1 MKVNVLQVSYE
12 ATGICL
18 NWHTVFYSCDFIPTI
33 FSGRFHFL
41 FCTSTHVQPCEVR
54 GTGLLWDAVWTQFT
68 HDVGLLKK
76 KIWPI
81 RLKMRLRLIEK
92 CAWRT
97 RNLLDAAD
105 SLDIVDRYSL
115 SWNWF
120 MREEWIFLFCAEKV
134 EGHTQVDGR
143 YMISR
148 IFGIFVFYHQGR
160 QGRSDIGRPGRI
172 GHQPKNND
180 SGFWK

>member
-1 MKVNVLQVSYE
+1 MFCRYPMKPQEFVW
-12 ATGICL
+12 TGIP
-18 NWHTVFYSCDFIPTI
+18 FFIHAISSRPFFPDAFI
-33 FSGRFHFL
+33 SFFAR
-41 FCTSTHVQPCEVR
+41 STHVQPCEVR

-81 RLKMRLRLIEK
+81 RLKMRLRLI

-115 SWNWF
+115 SWKWYWRQKSNISLLCPKNQGYLPSMWP
-120 MREEWIFLFCAEKV
+120 
-134 EGHTQVDGR
+134 HR
-143 YMISR
+143 Y
-148 IFGIFVFYHQGR
+148 FGILVFQH
-160 QGRSDIGRPGRI
+160 
-172 GHQPKNND
+172 
-180 SGFWK
+180 

>member
-41 FCTSTHVQPCEVR
+41 FCTKHARATLRLIFRISMVVR
-54 GTGLLWDAVWTQFT
+54 GTGLLWDAVWKQFT

-81 RLKMRLRLIEK
+81 RLKMRLRLI

-115 SWNWF
+115 SWKWYWRQKSNISLLCPKNQGYLPSMWP
-120 MREEWIFLFCAEKV
+120 
-134 EGHTQVDGR
+134 HR
-143 YMISR
+143 Y
-148 IFGIFVFYHQGR
+148 FGILVFQH
-160 QGRSDIGRPGRI
+160 
-172 GHQPKNND
+172 
-180 SGFWK
+180 